1 MWVIPCLLDIVLG
14 IVGAMIGGFI
24 FNSLAEPGVTGV
36 NIWSFV
42 VATVGAIILLVLC
55 HAFAG
60 RPSFARL
67 ENPAALA
74 AGRTLTCV

>member
-55 HAFAG
+55 HAFA
-60 RPSFARL
+60 
-67 ENPAALA
+67 AALPLPDSKTLLA
-74 AGRTLTCV
+74 AGRTLTFV